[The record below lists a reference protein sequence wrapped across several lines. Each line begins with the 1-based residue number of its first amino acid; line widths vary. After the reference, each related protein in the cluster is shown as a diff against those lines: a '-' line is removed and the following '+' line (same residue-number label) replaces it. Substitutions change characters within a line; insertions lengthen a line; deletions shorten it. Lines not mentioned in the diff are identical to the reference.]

1 MGESTN
7 IFPQFDKNVSQKGKE
22 LLLKQRAICLWL
34 TGLSG
39 SGKSTYANALEANL
53 HERGILSKL
62 LDGDNVRTGLNNN
75 LGFSLE
81 DRKENIRR
89 IAEVNKLFLEAGVM
103 CINSF
108 VSPTFESREEA
119 KQIIGDHFYEIHVHA
134 TFDTCAKRDVKGLY
148 AKALAGEIK
157 NFTGLDSPYDIP
169 KNPFLTLDT
178 EKYSFQENFKTLME
192 ACLPLIKK

>member
-1 MGESTN
+1 MSESTN
-7 IFPQFDKNVSQKGKE
+7 IFPQFDKNVSQQGKE
-22 LLLKQRAICLWL
+22 LLLKQRAICLWF

-119 KQIIGDHFYEIHVHA
+119 KSIVGSRFYEIHVHA

-148 AKALAGEIK
+148 AKAIAGEIK
-157 NFTGLDSPYDIP
+157 NFTGLDSPYDVP
-169 KNPFLTLDT
+169 KIPFLTLDT
-178 EKYSFQENFKTLME
+178 EKYSFEQNFKTLME